1 MSTLALLLLGGA
13 VAGGVVLMKRSKAQ
27 AKTLNKRSII
37 PIAPGK
43 IAVVT
48 PKQTK
53 IVATKPSTAAAVKRA
68 AKAKQDIIK
77 TAPKRAEV
85 KKKVLTATRK
95 VGEKMYKASDR
106 LSKNFLAKEMLISK
120 VAGPTLL
127 NWPIP
132 EGVWVNMVRLATLVL
147 QPARDALGQP
157 IIISS
162 GWRPADFTRDGKD
175 FYTLLKEAGYSPAVD
190 SDHAYGLAA
199 GLVLKGT
206 AKQRYDRGVYLYKHL
221 RSNPNVR
228 QVILY
233 LRRQPNGNLIFDHI
247 HVSVATKGRP
257 KMGSQ
262 NRAIIY
268 FNGKRETNEV

>member
-1 MSTLALLLLGGA
+1 MSGLALLLLGSA
-13 VAGGVVLMKRSKAQ
+13 VAGGVVLIKRSKVN
-27 AKTLNKRSII
+27 AKSSGKRSII
-37 PIAPGK
+37 PIGPNKVAIVTPQK
-43 IAVVT
+43 TKVVT
-48 PKQTK
+48 
-53 IVATKPSTAAAVKRA
+53 TKPSTAAAVKKA
-68 AKAKQDIIK
+68 AKIKQDIIK

-85 KKKVLTATRK
+85 KKKVLTSTRK
-95 VGEKMYKASDR
+95 VGEKMYKASDQ
-106 LSKNFLAKEMLISK
+106 LSKNFKAREMLVSR
-120 VAGPTLL
+120 VAGPALL
-127 NWPIP
+127 KWPIP
-132 EGVWVNMVRLATLVL
+132 EGVWVGMVRLANLVL
-147 QPARDALGQP
+147 QPARNALGQP

-175 FYTLLKEAGYSPAVD
+175 FYTLLKEAGYTPAVD

-233 LRRQPNGNLIFDHI
+233 LRRQPNGNLVFQHI

-257 KMGSQ
+257 KMGAQ
-262 NRAIIY
+262 NRAFVY
-268 FNGKRETNEV
+268 VNGRREEIGL